1 MTDEMTG
8 GTFVPAS
15 KENSIYNRRVRVSDQ
30 ILKGLIY
37 LFEVP
42 FEESQFYF
50 QGLDCIWIIHFF
62 FLGGARNA
70 RKSKASGGI
79 DCAGTSFWEKILI
92 GFKFI

>member
-1 MTDEMTG
+1 MQQSEG
-8 GTFVPAS
+8 SFQLLHSSLLFV
-15 KENSIYNRRVRVSDQ
+15 
-30 ILKGLIY
+30 KGLIY